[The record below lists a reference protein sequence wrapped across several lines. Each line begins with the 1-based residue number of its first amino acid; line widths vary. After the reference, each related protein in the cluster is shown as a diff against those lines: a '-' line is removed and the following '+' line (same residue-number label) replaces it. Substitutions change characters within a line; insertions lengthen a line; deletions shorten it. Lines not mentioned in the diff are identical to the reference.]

1 MNNGKLSLR
10 YEKINITVY
19 YIDLYPNSVK
29 FILDYKAFV
38 EEMKKYEKN
47 TVGLKAG
54 YFEIANNKFFELYQ
68 SFSLQLI
75 LSGLEYETIFYETM
89 KFFYVYVK
97 LTRQVEQANLF
108 TGDGQYLWV

>member
-1 MNNGKLSLR
+1 MNNAKLSLR

-29 FILDYKAFV
+29 FILDYQPFA
-38 EEMKKYEKN
+38 EQMKKYDEN

-54 YFEIANNKFFELYQ
+54 YFEIANNEFFKVYQ

-75 LSGLEYETIFYETM
+75 SSGLEYETIFYETL
-89 KFFYVYVK
+89 KFFYVYKK

-108 TGDGQYLWV
+108 DESGNYLWV